1 MKIKIDVNLTPEE
14 ARAFFG
20 LPDVGPLQE
29 EMLAKIQE
37 KMLAGVEGYDPL
49 SVMQPFLPKN
59 LQTMEAMQKAFWQ
72 AATGADTGKKKT

>member
-20 LPDVGPLQE
+20 LPDLQPLQE
-29 EMLAKIQE
+29 EMLGKIRE
-37 KMLAGVEGYDPL
+37 KMLAGVDGYDPL
-49 SVMQPFLPKN
+49 TVMQPFLPKN

-72 AATGADTGKKKT
+72 AVSGADSGKKKT